1 MAMIKKIIIV
11 EGISD
16 KKRVEEVLNDHVH
29 IICTHGTMGVEKM
42 DELLEEIYGSQVY
55 VLVDQDKEGKKI
67 RKWFKKFVSES
78 QHIYI
83 DSTFSE
89 VARCPRQYLANVL
102 NYHGFIVK
110 NDFVLKGKYRYHET
124 HRNIERYIQAF

>member
-1 MAMIKKIIIV
+1 MAMIKKVIIV

-16 KKRVEEVLNDHVH
+16 KKRVEEVLNDRVH
-29 IICTHGTMGVEKM
+29 IICTHGTMGIEKM
-42 DELLEEIYGSQVY
+42 DELLEESYGSQVY
-55 VLVDQDKEGKKI
+55 VLVDQDKEGKRI
-67 RKWFKKFVSES
+67 RKWFKKYMSES
-78 QHIYI
+78 HHIYI

-89 VARCPRQYLANVL
+89 VARCPRHYLSNVL

-110 NDFVLKGKYRYHET
+110 HDFVSKGKYRYHET

>member
-42 DELLEEIYGSQVY
+42 DELLEEIFGSQVY
-55 VLVDQDKEGKKI
+55 VLEIKI
-67 RKWFKKFVSES
+67 R
-78 QHIYI
+78 
-83 DSTFSE
+83 
-89 VARCPRQYLANVL
+89 R
-102 NYHGFIVK
+102 
-110 NDFVLKGKYRYHET
+110 
-124 HRNIERYIQAF
+124 

>member
-67 RKWFKKFVSES
+67 RKWFKKYVSES
-78 QHIYI
+78 Q
-83 DSTFSE
+83 
-89 VARCPRQYLANVL
+89 RYL
-102 NYHGFIVK
+102 Y
-110 NDFVLKGKYRYHET
+110 
-124 HRNIERYIQAF
+124 

>member
-1 MAMIKKIIIV
+1 MTMIKKVIVV

-16 KKRVEEVLNDHVH
+16 KKRVKEVLNDQVH
-29 IICTHGTMGVEKM
+29 IVCTHGTMGVEKM
-42 DELLEEIYGSQVY
+42 DEMLEEMYGKQVY

-67 RKWFKKFVSES
+67 RQWFKKYVSES
-78 QHIYI
+78 EHIYV

-102 NYHGFIVK
+102 NYYGFKV
-110 NDFVLKGKYRYHET
+110 NDDFVLKGKYRYHET
-124 HRNIERYIQAF
+124 HRKIERYIQAF

>member
-42 DELLEEIYGSQVY
+42 DELLEEI
-55 VLVDQDKEGKKI
+55 
-67 RKWFKKFVSES
+67 
-78 QHIYI
+78 
-83 DSTFSE
+83 
-89 VARCPRQYLANVL
+89 
-102 NYHGFIVK
+102 
-110 NDFVLKGKYRYHET
+110 
-124 HRNIERYIQAF
+124 